1 MTFFSVCII
10 LLPPLMFLGVL
21 VCLNVFARWICKKSG
36 FFQGCEALVVK
47 KLQEIMM
54 YVIWA
59 ALAFAAIQVSV
70 L

>member
-1 MTFFSVCII
+1 MLGRGGGGVPKSVCQMDIQE
-10 LLPPLMFLGVL
+10 VY
-21 VCLNVFARWICKKSG
+21 

-59 ALAFAAIQVSV
+59 ALAFAAIQVRE
-70 L
+70 